1 MMKCLKNYFFA
12 LLLAACGALLPSCED
27 DMLQQDVR
35 DGRYIGFAVDMDF
48 KNAHTRSGM
57 GGIARAE
64 VSDTVFT
71 LNAEGLSEPLYL
83 HAMVRDGIDGSG
95 FTDNTPE
102 TRGAPV
108 TTGSFYDSFGV
119 LASAY
124 TGSWS
129 ETSCLPDYMHNV
141 EVTKASSWT
150 TSYRWPGVR
159 TLGFFAYAPYNC
171 EGVLLSGNDVPGSP
185 TITYTVP
192 DDVTKQK
199 DLLVASKLGVSASDG
214 TADLSFKHALTAVK
228 FKWGWSAMRVKIK
241 KITFS
246 NVYGSAVYNSKL
258 SETAGAWSNYGD
270 IKDFSVSLDA
280 DNFYEGDGADT
291 SHDQPIT
298 ADEQT
303 FMMIPQKLPAGASL
317 IVDYVII
324 DSWGDESNPS
334 QINVGIGDNDW
345 NMGETRTFCLSPY
358 QDPPFIYQ
366 MLINENQSLQVYPK
380 EGVVNELINVSSGYI
395 SVDAFEN
402 ELTWQYMFIQK
413 DENGNYREIP
423 CPDWIKDVRT
433 ENSGKPSGS
442 FFEFS
447 LRASADDA
455 SGTHNKRLKQAAP
468 VRGTYDLSTKGG
480 TTEMNTA
487 NCYIINAPG
496 KYSLP
501 LVYGNA
507 ITKGMESHG
516 SYIMSLAGTG
526 VLSHF
531 VNHLD
536 APITDPYIY
545 KNAGCTP
552 KDAVLLWQ
560 DAKNLV
566 TNVALAADGH
576 SLTFEVGSSTIKE
589 GNAVVAVRD
598 ANSDIMWSWHIWVT
612 DYVPGLDATV
622 EAVYEPA
629 AQARDKVVKFQGI
642 PRTAMGSPL
651 GWCNDRAIE
660 GERSVRVLF
669 YQSDS
674 PKRLDE
680 VLFSCG
686 EDGIP
691 RPWSIP
697 EDDVMEAYVEFH
709 PCVMTIRQKILINEG
724 NSTLYQFGRKDPM
737 LGGIRNASGA
747 TVDKSCYSDSG
758 YAFNKSG
765 VGNVS
770 LGTAIRNPHVFY
782 NITNAA
788 SGDWCSTSYTNLWD
802 NVSTQTRQMA
812 GVFKTIYDPSPAGY
826 RIAESGVF
834 EIATYGGSKVSGE
847 GYYGVRFNS
856 PYTSPTDFATKFG
869 WMFYCNEMPGEGRYD
884 TAGGTIFYPAA
895 GYRFS
900 SGGRVYEVGDV
911 GMYWASDAGFTFS
924 KNNIAP
930 IANNKRVTGMSLRP
944 VRDEEFWW

>member
-102 TRGAPV
+102 TRGTPV

-214 TADLSFKHALTAVK
+214 TAD
-228 FKWGWSAMRVKIK
+228 
-241 KITFS
+241 
-246 NVYGSAVYNSKL
+246 N
-258 SETAGAWSNYGD
+258 
-270 IKDFSVSLDA
+270 
-280 DNFYEGDGADT
+280 

-324 DSWGDESNPS
+324 NSWGDESNPS
-334 QINVGIGDNDW
+334 QIDVGIGGNDW

-380 EGVVNELINVSSGYI
+380 EGVVNERINVSSGYI

-402 ELTWQYMFIQK
+402 QLTWQYMFIQK

-433 ENSGKPSGS
+433 ENSGDPSSS

-507 ITKGMESHG
+507 ITKGMEIHG
-516 SYIMSLAGTG
+516 SFEMPSGGTG
-526 VLSHF
+526 ALINF

-536 APITDPYIY
+536 ARITDPYIY

-622 EAVYEPA
+622 EAVYDPA

-674 PKRLDE
+674 PMRLDE
-680 VLFSCG
+680 VLFSCSESG
-686 EDGIP
+686 AIS
-691 RPWSIP
+691 PWSIP
-697 EDDVMEAYVEFH
+697 EDDVMEAYVEIH

-765 VGNVS
+765 VGNIS

-812 GVFKTIYDPSPAGY
+812 AVYKTIYDPSPAGY

-834 EIATYGGSKVSGE
+834 EISTYGGSKVSGE
-847 GYYGVRFNS
+847 EFYGVRFNS

-869 WMFYCNEMPGEGRYD
+869 WMFYCNEMPGEGRYS

-944 VRDEEFWW
+944 VRDVDFWW